1 MKVGSYFFFFSYPKM
16 NNFFYFY
23 FFIKQKETLIT
34 AKQCEDTKLSEESR
48 RHWHEISI
56 QACVFDRLEKEVSF
70 FFHFDSFSVYCD
82 TCTYLINYFFCYRVC

>member
-1 MKVGSYFFFFSYPKM
+1 MKVGSYFFFSYPKM
-16 NNFFYFY
+16 KFFFYFY

-70 FFHFDSFSVYCD
+70 LGFFFHFNSFN
-82 TCTYLINYFFCYRVC
+82 LINYFFCYKEC